1 MDPKNDNVYN
11 FFWNF
16 FDEVF
21 MKLNVRCVKIKERIT
36 NAIKETDLILIL
48 LFAVLLFTS
57 ISAVLFFS
65 CLIIYIT
72 TEKDQILFLFLD
84 INQNYVNLLYGK
96 CEKFL
101 SSYVVLQTF

>member
-1 MDPKNDNVYN
+1 MESQNDNVQN
-11 FFWNF
+11 FFWNY
-16 FDEVF
+16 FDEF
-21 MKLNVRCVKIKERIT
+21 FLKINQRCVKIKETIT
-36 NAIKETDLILIL
+36 NSIKETDFILII

-57 ISAVLFFS
+57 IVAVLFFS

-96 CEKFL
+96 CEKFQ
-101 SSYVVLQTF
+101 SSYVVIK